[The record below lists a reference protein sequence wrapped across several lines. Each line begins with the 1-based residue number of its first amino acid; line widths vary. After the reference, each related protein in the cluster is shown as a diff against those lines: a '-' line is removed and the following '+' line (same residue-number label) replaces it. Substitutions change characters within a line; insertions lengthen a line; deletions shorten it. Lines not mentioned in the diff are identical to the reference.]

1 MILIVI
7 KTIFLVLHLNIIPIA
22 YLSFHRTSIHCFFDF
37 LYNRIALFICI
48 IEQCITTIPR
58 TGNYRF
64 LRLSIFIESE

>member
-7 KTIFLVLHLNIIPIA
+7 KTIFLVLLPIA
-22 YLSFHRTSIHCFFDF
+22 YLSFHRTYISIHCFFDF